1 MFQIKTKT
9 PKIPKI
15 RYKLTTKTSKE
26 GIFPLLTITAETAD
40 IPWDN
45 NRNSW
50 MLEVWKRSLRS
61 KVIKLE
67 SLYKLV
73 KVWWVVC
80 KWQVEY
86 VLNYEIEHVLRC
98 CVHWGVNY
106 ESHNRMTV
114 RPSKG
119 DELMCNEYCD
129 GIHCGYPTSLI
140 TLARDEL
147 KLIWEQLRSRV
158 FCIVHI

>member
-50 MLEVWKRSLRS
+50 MLEV
-61 KVIKLE
+61 
-67 SLYKLV
+67 
-73 KVWWVVC
+73 
-80 KWQVEY
+80 
-86 VLNYEIEHVLRC
+86 
-98 CVHWGVNY
+98 
-106 ESHNRMTV
+106 
-114 RPSKG
+114 
-119 DELMCNEYCD
+119 
-129 GIHCGYPTSLI
+129 
-140 TLARDEL
+140 
-147 KLIWEQLRSRV
+147 
-158 FCIVHI
+158 